1 VTPREGFP
9 TRPAPSPDNPR
20 PLCPRRALRGLAA
33 AAGLSLW
40 ALWALPAGAQ
50 DTAAPDVAAADT
62 LPQDTAA
69 QDTAAQDTAVQ
80 DTSTPAAPTPE
91 ASAPTEAA
99 PPAPATP
106 AAAPAEAAPAA
117 PAPSVAAPIVVAPAE
132 VAPAAA
138 APSAAV
144 PPNDHAAET
153 TQTPQIAQST
163 QNAPGAQTAGT
174 AGTAQ
179 LSSRW
184 SIGITAGTYTP
195 SLGQFNDALH
205 KAGLVIL
212 QDPNF
217 LIPRNQDLPVTQ
229 RDVSTPPLTDEISYG
244 VEAQWQA
251 RPRVAVVFMLLNWQG
266 RSTISDT
273 ITMAL
278 RSNLPPVDVPR
289 TARYNLNLNQ
299 FWVGWRYSLY
309 DNPGKS
315 RLFINL
321 GVAGYAV
328 ADLTMDALLKVIPD
342 EQNPIDLNFASISST
357 EVHGTAF
364 TSRYGVGGEYFLTN
378 HVSMGFHANYIF
390 GQINTFRISRFF
402 PSGFTELPPIPP
414 ETTNSLP
421 DNVLPT
427 THQDPVVG
435 EQLQTAIVT
444 EPREA
449 VEIVQNPTDVTLNLR
464 GVEASFMMRVY
475 Y

>member
-1 VTPREGFP
+1 VTQDAAAPETAAAPESAAPDAATQAAPAPEAPALGAAVASE
-9 TRPAPSPDNPR
+9 PAPS
-20 PLCPRRALRGLAA
+20 
-33 AAGLSLW
+33 
-40 ALWALPAGAQ
+40 
-50 DTAAPDVAAADT
+50 
-62 LPQDTAA
+62 
-69 QDTAAQDTAVQ
+69 TAVP
-80 DTSTPAAPTPE
+80 TEAAPTEPAPTEPAPSATAPTEPVASE
-91 ASAPTEAA
+91 AAPTEAA
-99 PPAPATP
+99 PSA
-106 AAAPAEAAPAA
+106 
-117 PAPSVAAPIVVAPAE
+117 AAPIVVTPSAVAPKDNGPAE
-132 VAPAAA
+132 TV
-138 APSAAV
+138 
-144 PPNDHAAET
+144 
-153 TQTPQIAQST
+153 QTPKIAQST
-163 QNAPGAQTAGT
+163 QATPGAQTTGT
-174 AGTAQ
+174 SDTGA

-184 SIGITAGTYTP
+184 SVGITAGSYTP
-195 SLGQFNDALH
+195 SLAQFNDALH

-217 LIPRNQDLPVTQ
+217 LIPRNQDLPATE
-229 RDVSTPPLTDEISYG
+229 RDVSTPPLTDQISYG
-244 VEAQWQA
+244 IEAQWQVQ
-251 RPRVAVVFMLLNWQG
+251 PRVAVVFMLLNWQG

-315 RLFINL
+315 RLFVNL

-364 TSRYGVGGEYFLTN
+364 TSRYGVGGEYFLTD

-390 GQINTFRISRFF
+390 GQVTTFKISRFF
-402 PSGFTELPPIPP
+402 PSGFSELPPIPP

-427 THQDPVVG
+427 THEQPVVG
-435 EQLQTAIVT
+435 ENLQTAIVS

-449 VEIVQNPTDVTLNLR
+449 VEILQDPTNVSLNLK
-464 GVEASFMMRVY
+464 GIEASFMLRVY